1 MDLGADHVSN
11 SQGRAMTEPIA
22 YLNGEYLPI
31 SRASLHV
38 FDLGVVGGASVTEMI
53 RTFLHAPFRFD
64 EHLARLEQSL
74 ASVGFETGLTMA
86 ELKVIGERVV
96 AENAKLIPTP
106 HDLGLIVFVTAG
118 QNLTYLGHAGRDL
131 ARKATVCVHTFPLPF
146 ELWAEK
152 YQTGLSLVTVP
163 TRSIPDD
170 VLDSKIK
177 HRSRLHW
184 HIAER
189 EARQI
194 EATASAVLTDHA
206 GHLTETAAGN
216 VWFVRGNTL
225 FTPGRH
231 ILEGISRS
239 VVLELAPELG
249 LTTNIGDYDAREL
262 AAADEAFVTTTPACL
277 LPVTKLN
284 GQRIGNGQPGPVF
297 QKLIGCWNQLVGLNI
312 AEQMRCGAA
321 DRVAAQTQHE

>member
-11 SQGRAMTEPIA
+11 SPNCAVIEPIA

-53 RTFLHAPFRFD
+53 RTFGHAPFRFE
-64 EHLARLEQSL
+64 EHLARLERSL
-74 ASVGFETGLTMA
+74 VSVGFEPGLTMA
-86 ELKVIGERVV
+86 ELKGIGERVV
-96 AENAKLIPTP
+96 AENARLIPAQ

-152 YQTGLSLVTVP
+152 YQSGMSLVTVP

-194 EATASAVLTDHA
+194 DATASAVLTDHE

-225 FTPGRH
+225 FTPSRH
-231 ILEGISRS
+231 ILEGVSRG
-239 VVLELAPELG
+239 VVLELASELG
-249 LTTNIGDYDAREL
+249 LTTTVGDCDAMEL
-262 AAADEAFVTTTPACL
+262 AAADEAFVTSTPTCL
-277 LPVTKLN
+277 LPVTKFN
-284 GQRIGNGQPGPVF
+284 GQLIGNGQPGPVF
-297 QKLIGCWNQLVGLNI
+297 QQLIDRWNGLVGLDI
-312 AEQMRCGAA
+312 AEQMQRGAA
-321 DRVAAQTQHE
+321 DRIA